1 MAAANM
7 SLSTRVV
14 ASYRK
19 DTLRAWEEVQSLLA
33 DFPAEVLIL
42 FCSADH
48 ALDTLADQIV
58 RTGHTVLACTSG
70 ESTTSLQ
77 VMALHGENLALR
89 LFSIPHLSAGPT
101 SAQPAIEAIVE
112 AAQHSPN
119 GQQRVGLLLVD
130 GLSRA
135 EEWLAHA
142 LYTRLPGVPFL
153 GGSAGDNFQ
162 FERTAVYWQG
172 AFHTD
177 MAVFGL
183 FEPHS
188 DFSLFQSELAGGR
201 GEPMVITLADVQ
213 RRAILQLNGL
223 PAAEVYAA
231 ALGVREDE
239 LTPAIWR
246 QHPLMVKV
254 GNDQVARAISHIA
267 SDGALVCLSAVDSG
281 LIATL
286 GEAASQPTDIQAVI
300 QRAQQSVTNVAGLVL
315 IDCALNARSE
325 TATATE
331 PEVPALIL
339 RSFGEQF
346 NGQHRNAS
354 VAALVLGASP

>member
-1 MAAANM
+1 M
-7 SLSTRVV
+7 SLSTRVA
-14 ASYRK
+14 ASHCK
-19 DTLRAWEEVQSLLA
+19 DTLRAWEDVQSQLA
-33 DFPAEVLIL
+33 DFPTDALIL

-48 ALDTLADQIV
+48 ALDTLADQIS

-77 VMALHGENLALR
+77 MMALCGENLALR
-89 LFSIPHLSAGPT
+89 LFAIPQLSAGPA
-101 SAQPAIEAIVE
+101 SAQPVIEAIVD

-119 GQQRVGLLLVD
+119 GQQHVGLLLVD

-142 LYTRLPGVPFL
+142 LYTRLPGVPFV
-153 GGSAGDNFQ
+153 GGSAGDSFQ

-177 MAVFGL
+177 LAVFGL
-183 FEPHS
+183 LETRS
-188 DFSLFQSELAGGR
+188 EFSLFQSELGGGR
-201 GEPMVITLADVQ
+201 DEPMVITLADVQ
-213 RRAILQLNGL
+213 RRAVLQLNGL

-286 GEAASQPTDIQAVI
+286 GEAANQPTDIRTVI
-300 QRAQQSVTNVAGLVL
+300 KRAQQSVTNIAGIVL
-315 IDCALNARSE
+315 IDCALNARCE
-325 TATATE
+325 TSPAAE